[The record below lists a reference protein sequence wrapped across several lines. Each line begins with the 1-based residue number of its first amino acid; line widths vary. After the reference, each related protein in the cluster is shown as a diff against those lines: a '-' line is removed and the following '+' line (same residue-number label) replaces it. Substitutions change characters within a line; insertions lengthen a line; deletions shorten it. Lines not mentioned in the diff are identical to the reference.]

1 MAVALHLGVVTVGFA
16 YLLFAIGLAAIP
28 VATAATLTLAEP
40 LTAGLL
46 GVFVLGETL
55 TTTAVF
61 GIALLLVGLLIL
73 AFQRSAPAI
82 NKLQALPDQESRL
95 PHP

>member
-1 MAVALHLGVVTVGFA
+1 VALHLGVVTVGFA
-16 YLLFAIGLAAIP
+16 YLLFAIGLSAVP

-46 GVFVLGETL
+46 GIFVLGERLTL
-55 TTTAVF
+55 PAF
-61 GIALLLVGLLIL
+61 AGIALLLAGLLIL
-73 AFQRSAPAI
+73 ALQRSSAPVEEEQEI
-82 NKLQALPDQESRL
+82 FSEPDGRL